1 MRHDS
6 ASVLG
11 QFRHPT
17 LTVFRTV
24 STEYSDCFGYY
35 RRQFKLA
42 CVRRKPF
49 TQGKQAAT
57 SSKITELSKK

>member
-6 ASVLG
+6 ESVLH
-11 QFRHPT
+11 QFRDPV
-17 LTVFRTV
+17 LTMSRAV

-35 RRQFKLA
+35 RCTGKLA

-49 TQGKQAAT
+49 TQGEQAAT
-57 SSKITELSKK
+57 RSKITELSKK

>member
-11 QFRHPT
+11 QFRHPA
-17 LTVFRTV
+17 LTVFGTV

-42 CVRRKPF
+42 CVRRKPLRRASKL
-49 TQGKQAAT
+49 QPAAE
-57 SSKITELSKK
+57 ITELSKK